1 LVSGYCLLKT
11 PQIAGNAL
19 KVQRS
24 AQKPQR
30 GLNRSLR
37 PRTCRTSFRSLIY
50 ACSTRARLNESC
62 NPPSAGLWVLQ
73 AVPPGRAVVGMVQSA
88 LRRRN
93 TLREIAGKAR
103 LDSLTAKHT
112 FPVISN
118 FMHNE
123 KAICIRLDNWET
135 NCDNIKTIRISN
147 NSRISNPEGQE
158 CQHSSRS
165 RSQQSSSTGTLPDL
179 VPTLRAG
186 EEDSLPACKLI
197 KIQAHDV
204 GECVKLNLLFW

>member
-1 LVSGYCLLKT
+1 MYDRKADLTYNEITSLSSGYCLLKT
-11 PQIAGNAL
+11 PQIAGNAP

-73 AVPPGRAVVGMVQSA
+73 AAAPGQAVVGMVQSA

-147 NSRISNPEGQE
+147 NSNPEGQE

-186 EEDSLPACKLI
+186 EEDSL
-197 KIQAHDV
+197 
-204 GECVKLNLLFW
+204 G